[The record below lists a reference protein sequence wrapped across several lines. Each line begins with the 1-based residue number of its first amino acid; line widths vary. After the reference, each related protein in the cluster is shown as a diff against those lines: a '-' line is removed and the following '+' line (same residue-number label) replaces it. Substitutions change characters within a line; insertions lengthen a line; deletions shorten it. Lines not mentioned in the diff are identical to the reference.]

1 MTENKAI
8 KDFGY
13 GNQQKMTITK
23 YESDLKDKIVLN
35 HDFKPRIM
43 TASNN
48 SHRKCSLEPKLYNQQ
63 NMDLTGDGVL

>member
-13 GNQQKMTITK
+13 ETQQKMTITK
-23 YESDLKDKIVLN
+23 YESDFKDKIVLN
-35 HDFKPRIM
+35 HDFKPNNMSI
-43 TASNN
+43 NN
-48 SHRKCSLEPKLYNQQ
+48 SYRKCSLEPRLYNQQ